1 MKQCRFLTLY
11 RYKRENGG
19 VSVSTEKPEGAYT
32 ETKRL
37 VADEGMILTDGNTYT
52 PCIDIEDESGWEE
65 IEMPLEMLMYA
76 QMGEYAEKAQ
86 AYDILTGEAE

>member
-1 MKQCRFLTLY
+1 MQILTLY
-11 RYKRENGG
+11 RFERENGG

-37 VADEGMILTDGNTYT
+37 VADEGMVLTDGNTYT
-52 PCIDIEDESGWEE
+52 PCIDTEDESGWEE
-65 IEMPLEMLMYA
+65 IEMPLEMLVYS

-86 AYDILTGEAE
+86 AYDILTGESE